1 MSIDT
6 YTITPSEDGAQPIP
20 SEKSKQ
26 ATPAPEAVAL
36 FEQCLQHPRKDPKFS
51 RKEASGDHFTKVL
64 GTKPSVNTS
73 LKLVV
78 SREAPVSREEH
89 RHPIEDK
96 RSRSLGANQTHAPV
110 VPLEVVTHMHELNA
124 TPVQTNEVTASQ
136 PIETHVHEVMRYIK
150 EQVISRV
157 LVASSS
163 LEQNRSVILTLSP
176 DLLADTNVQFSK
188 SGSSLHIQFTSQAQS
203 SLSFLT
209 ENQVNL
215 QGYLQTELKPY
226 KYEHV
231 SVQVFDGRLSE
242 GSMSKD
248 SRSRGYFAYD
258 AQEDTK

>member
-6 YTITPSEDGAQPIP
+6 YTVTHAKDGAQPIP
-20 SEKSKQ
+20 SEDSKQ

-36 FEQCLQHPRKDPKFS
+36 FEQCVQHPRKDPKFS

-73 LKLVV
+73 PKLVV
-78 SREAPVSREEH
+78 SREVPVSREE
-89 RHPIEDK
+89 DK
-96 RSRSLGANQTHAPV
+96 CSRSLGANQTHAPV
-110 VPLEVVTHMHELNA
+110 VPLEAVTPVHELNA

-150 EQVISRV
+150 EQIISRV
-157 LVASSS
+157 LVTSSS
-163 LEQNRSVILTLSP
+163 LEQNRSIILTLSP
-176 DLLADTNVQFSK
+176 NLLADTNVQFSK

-231 SVQVFDGRLSE
+231 SVQVFDGRSSE

-258 AQEDTK
+258 SQEDTE

>member
-6 YTITPSEDGAQPIP
+6 YTVTHAKDGAQPMP
-20 SEKSKQ
+20 SEDSKQ
-26 ATPAPEAVAL
+26 ATPTPEAVAL

-64 GTKPSVNTS
+64 DPKPSVNTS
-73 LKLVV
+73 PKIVV
-78 SREAPVSREEH
+78 PREVPVSRDAH
-89 RHPIEDK
+89 RHPVEDN
-96 RSRSLGANQTHAPV
+96 RSLGANQTHAPV
-110 VPLEVVTHMHELNA
+110 VPLEAVTPVHELNA

-176 DLLADTNVQFSK
+176 NLLADTNVQFSK

-231 SVQVFDGRLSE
+231 SVQVFDGRSSE

-258 AQEDTK
+258 SQEDTE